1 MVHNST
7 VLPPLDTLEAF
18 ACAARLGSFSA
29 AAEELGITHG
39 AVSRQ
44 IGRLERWMGVKLFTR
59 EARGV
64 ALTQEG
70 VRFLSR
76 TEEALALL
84 GNTSERWTPRRNK
97 SVVRISVTPSVAS
110 LWLFPNIA
118 RLEGED
124 MHIEL
129 VLDNRLADF
138 GEGIDLAIRGGN
150 APWPGVYAQQLWHN
164 TLYPIASP
172 QIARQLGGRSDAASL
187 MEMPLIH
194 DSNIQGWKRWLAA
207 ENVAYVPRGKD
218 RRFEDYNIVLEACAQ
233 GLGLALAWAPLSD
246 EALSSGRLLP
256 VSERMIDHHMA
267 FHLVRPESPLRLAA
281 ATVAKRLLGLCARS
295 EEEIAAFLAPLQ

>member
-1 MVHNST
+1 MVHSSP

-29 AAEELGITHG
+29 AAEESGITHG

-44 IGRLERWMGVKLFTR
+44 ISRLERWMGVKLFTR

-64 ALTQEG
+64 SLTQEG

-76 TEEALALL
+76 TEKALALL
-84 GNTSERWTPRRNK
+84 GNTSERWIPRRNK

-110 LWLFPNIA
+110 LWLFP
-118 RLEGED
+118 RLSKLEGD
-124 MHIEL
+124 DIHIEL
-129 VLDNRLADF
+129 VLENRLADF
-138 GEGIDLAIRGGN
+138 AEGIDMAIRCGN
-150 APWPGVYAQQLWHN
+150 GPWPGVFAQRLWHN
-164 TLYPIASP
+164 MLFPIAAP
-172 QIARQLGGRSDAASL
+172 KIVTQLNGRSDATSL
-187 MEMPLIH
+187 MEIPLIH

-207 ENVAYVPRGKD
+207 ENIAYVPRGND
-218 RRFEDYNIVLEACAQ
+218 RRFEDYNIVLEACTQ

-256 VSERMIDHHMA
+256 VAERMIDHHTA
-267 FHLVRPESPLRLAA
+267 FHLVRPDSLLRIPAV
-281 ATVAKRLLGLCARS
+281 TVAKRILRESNHS
-295 EEEIAAFLAPLQ
+295 EDEIATFVMPQH

>member
-18 ACAARLGSFSA
+18 ACAARIGSFSA
-29 AAEELGITHG
+29 AAEEIGITHG

-110 LWLFPNIA
+110 LWLFPNLA

-124 MHIEL
+124 IHIEL

-150 APWPGVYAQQLWHN
+150 APWPGVYAQRLWHN
-164 TLYPIASP
+164 ALYPIAAP

-256 VSERMIDHHMA
+256 VSERMIDHHMG